1 MKKQFANI
9 LTGSRILCSLWLF
22 SLPVFSADFYALY
35 LLCGLSDIAD
45 GIVARRTGTD
55 TVFGSKLDSVA
66 DLLFTVSAFIKI
78 LPVISLPDWIL
89 LWIIL
94 ILILKITNVISSF
107 LKYKQIIFLHTTMN
121 RITGL
126 LLFLLPLTI
135 PFMNAACSSAVI
147 CAVASSSSIQE
158 GYYIRT
164 KNDIH

>member
-1 MKKQFANI
+1 MKKHFANI
-9 LTGSRILCSLWLF
+9 LTGSRILCSLWLL
-22 SLPVFSADFYALY
+22 SLPVFSVDFYTLY

-78 LPVISLPDWIL
+78 FPVISLPDWIL